1 MSCPWLQLH
10 IASAADLADVS
21 SFPGVDISAAREGPD
36 CARHPRARI
45 GPIGIW
51 WATESPL
58 EYGSYAAPWN
68 LIVTFDGPYSWSTV
82 KRQIVLS
89 LCAHLY
95 KLRGGTYLGLYDTGS
110 VVFHLARGVLRF
122 PDQDR
127 EYLSRF
133 PIPFEEFSFAALP
146 PV

>member
-10 IASAADLADVS
+10 IASDAGLEDVS
-21 SFPGVDISAAREGPD
+21 SFLGVDILAAREEPG
-36 CARHPRARI
+36 CARHPRVRI
-45 GPIGIW
+45 GPIGVW
-51 WATESPL
+51 WTTESRL

-82 KRQIVLS
+82 KLQIVLS
-89 LCAHLY
+89 LCAHLHE
-95 KLRGGTYLGLYDTGS
+95 LRGGTYLGLYDTGS
-110 VVFHLARGVLRF
+110 VAFHLARGELRF

-127 EYLSRF
+127 EYLARF
-133 PIPFEEFSFAALP
+133 PVPFEQFTFALLP